1 MELEEKLN
9 ALEVREVKKEAPV
22 EKDTSNRDTQT
33 DSIIETVAVDAKT
46 KTDSQ
51 PSVTTTDIH
60 TETEPDL
67 EIIKHK
73 EMVKNVYIFYIISY
87 ELCTA

>member
-33 DSIIETVAVDAKT
+33 DCVNDTVTVDAKT
-46 KTDSQ
+46 ETDSQ

-73 EMVKNVYIFYIISY
+73 EMVRKCLFLYH
-87 ELCTA
+87 